1 MSFLSALYFGA
12 LVPSCT
18 EPRTSAEIRC
28 SYFFSLFWFFCCFFA
43 ADERNIVLPSL
54 CLKEFYWGRR
64 GNSAPFLMPPP
75 SLLLWTCPQDLVQF
89 PPEWW
94 CCSMRRRGL
103 EVSTVG
109 WSVRCDY
116 KLYLLC
122 LCINRAFPLC
132 VPCSLQVG
140 IRKPSWVF
148 PPNTSPRFLDPEG
161 KIMHS
166 VEGIKITQPMPLAAL
181 QLQRIEGVGEG
192 GCCLSSAGL
201 QVSLEY
207 WGLFPASW
215 KVSKQHC
222 EPV

>member
-1 MSFLSALYFGA
+1 MPHS
-12 LVPSCT
+12 SCHH
-18 EPRTSAEIRC
+18 PAFSCGPAHRTSC
-28 SYFFSLFWFFCCFFA
+28 SFHLSGGA
-43 ADERNIVLPSL
+43 APCGEED
-54 CLKEFYWGRR
+54 
-64 GNSAPFLMPPP
+64 
-75 SLLLWTCPQDLVQF
+75 
-89 PPEWW
+89 
-94 CCSMRRRGL
+94 L

-181 QLQRIEGVGEG
+181 QLQRIEGVGG
-192 GCCLSSAGL
+192 RGMLSVVSRAAGL
-201 QVSLEY
+201 T
-207 WGLFPASW
+207 
-215 KVSKQHC
+215 
-222 EPV
+222 